1 MARTD
6 DEGRF
11 DRREDEGSDE
21 VEAHSRAAMNEEPK
35 AEDEGSDDDVEA
47 HIRPT

>member
-1 MARTD
+1 MARAE

-11 DRREDEGSDE
+11 DRREDEDKDE
-21 VEAHSRAAMNEEPK
+21 VEAHLRAAMNEEPK
-35 AEDEGSDDDVEA
+35 AEDEGSDDVEA